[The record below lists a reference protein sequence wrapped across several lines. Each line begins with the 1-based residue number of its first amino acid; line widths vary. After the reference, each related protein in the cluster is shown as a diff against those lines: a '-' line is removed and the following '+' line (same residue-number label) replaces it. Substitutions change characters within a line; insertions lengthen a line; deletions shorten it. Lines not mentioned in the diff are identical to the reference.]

1 MDLRLNEL
9 AKMVQIGARVADIGT
24 DHAYLPIKLVQ
35 DKISSFV
42 IASDIAAGPLQNAA
56 QDIAKAGL
64 QQKIATRLGPGLTT
78 IRPQDQIDTVI
89 IAGMGGKMICR
100 ILAAAF
106 KQNTYYPC
114 LILEANIGE
123 AQLRGFITQNY
134 YHIVSEKIV
143 ATGGHTYEL
152 IKAEYRPSSCQ
163 KLTPPEEMFGPVILK
178 KQQSDPV
185 FQQKWHHQ
193 LSYFQHLLSQLN
205 LAQKKDT
212 AKIARLKEIIKMIRE
227 VLK

>member
-9 AKMVQIGARVADIGT
+9 AKMVQSGARVADIGT
-24 DHAYLPIKLVQ
+24 DHAYLPIKLVR

-56 QDIAKAGL
+56 QDIEKAGL
-64 QQKIATRLGPGLTT
+64 QEKIETRLGSGLTT
-78 IRPQDQIDTVI
+78 IKPQDHIDTVI
-89 IAGMGGKMICR
+89 ISGMGGKLICN
-100 ILAAAF
+100 ILSTAF

-123 AQLRGFITQNY
+123 AQLRRFITQNY

-143 ATGGHTYEL
+143 ATGGHAYEL
-152 IKAEYRPSSCQ
+152 IKAEYKPSSSQ
-163 KLTPPEEMFGPVILK
+163 KLTPQEEAFGPVILQ

-185 FQQKWHHQ
+185 FQRKWHHQ
-193 LSYFQHLLSQLN
+193 LSYYQHLLSQLN
-205 LAQKKDT
+205 LAQNKDA
-212 AKIARLKEIIKMIRE
+212 AKISKLEEMINMIRE